1 MTTETIVFNGDG
13 SVLLLP
19 EGTLIVP
26 NNDVEETIV
35 DVPNI
40 SEIPISS
47 IVTPII
53 LLDFVIE
60 DDE

>member
-26 NNDVEETIV
+26 NNSVEETNVNMPI
-35 DVPNI
+35 I
-40 SEIPISS
+40 SEIPNSS
-47 IVTPII
+47 VVTPIV

-60 DDE
+60 DGE